1 MLRRRQI
8 LLTKVGGKFFPAYL
22 IVEKSSFNFK
32 YFDYNY
38 KILNDTLESLK
49 ILRRFCR
56 CRGPS
61 QDFRRHQVVR
71 EFQLS
76 CNLIDY
82 QPTKGTSYQA
92 GPLLLSL
99 RLPSQRYVRFS
110 LQFYLIDT
118 CVLLSDICFVSSTLR
133 LKPLAAEKTSQ
144 KRLVEMQRWK
154 ALRRWAT
161 ELLLLLLL
169 LLMFIA

>member
-1 MLRRRQI
+1 MLRRQQI
-8 LLTKVGGKFFPAYL
+8 LLTKVCGKFFPAYL

-32 YFDYNY
+32 YLDYNY
-38 KILNDTLESLK
+38 KILNDTLETLK

-82 QPTKGTSYQA
+82 QPTKGTSCEA

-99 RLPSQRYVRFS
+99 RLHSQRYVRFS
-110 LQFYLIDT
+110 LQFYHIDT

-154 ALRRWAT
+154 ALKRWAT

-169 LLMFIA
+169 MFIA

>member
-1 MLRRRQI
+1 MLRRQQI
-8 LLTKVGGKFFPAYL
+8 LLTKVCGKFFPAYL

-99 RLPSQRYVRFS
+99 RLHSQLYVRFS
-110 LQFYLIDT
+110 LQFYHIDT

-169 LLMFIA
+169 MFIA

>member
-1 MLRRRQI
+1 MLRRQQI
-8 LLTKVGGKFFPAYL
+8 LLTKVCGKFFPAYL

-38 KILNDTLESLK
+38 KILNDTLK

-99 RLPSQRYVRFS
+99 RLHSQRYVRFS
-110 LQFYLIDT
+110 LQFYHIDT

-169 LLMFIA
+169 LLLMFIA